1 MERGI
6 IAAPG
11 IIKPFQGGF
20 TMERSISKEEIRY
33 YILYWDKVVIPG
45 NNLFYIG
52 IPEEEDLIACNA
64 ISRPRVSFQGSF
76 QGDQITG
83 AILAC
88 QSLVSKKL
96 VHDKSVD
103 WVIHQIGQALVL
115 PSDFAS
121 KQETIRVA
129 LTSVLPVP
137 DEQVSIQKILEF
149 KQKRSDELV
158 ELHNSIDELYFEIL
172 NSPNQDLATKKAVSR
187 FQSAIHNID
196 QITNENFKKTR
207 KYDLSA
213 ELNLSGKDIICGA
226 SAGALIDFFS
236 NGFTIPIATLL
247 GAIIPMIKI
256 VAKASYTF
264 EPARE
269 NTKLSY
275 ISSAS
280 KEKLIGL

>member
-11 IIKPFQGGF
+11 IIKPIQGGF
-20 TMERSISKEEIRY
+20 KMERSISKEEIRY

-45 NNLFYIG
+45 NNLVYIG
-52 IPEEEDLIACNA
+52 VPEEEDLVACKA
-64 ISRPRVSFQGSF
+64 ISRPRVAFQGSF
-76 QGDQITG
+76 QDDQITG

-88 QSLVSKKL
+88 QSIVSKNL
-96 VHDKSVD
+96 VNDKSVD
-103 WVIHQIGQALVL
+103 WVIHQIGHELVL
-115 PSDFAS
+115 PSGFAS
-121 KQETIRVA
+121 KLETIRVA

-137 DEQVSIQKILEF
+137 DEHVPIQEILEF
-149 KQKRSDELV
+149 KQRRHDELA

-172 NSPNQDLATKKAVSR
+172 NSPNQDLSTKKVVSR
-187 FQSAIHNID
+187 FQSAIHNIE
-196 QITNENFKKTR
+196 QVTNEKFEKTR

-213 ELNLSGKDIICGA
+213 ELNLNGKDIICGA

-236 NGFTIPIATLL
+236 NGFTIPVATLL

-275 ISSAS
+275 ISNAS
-280 KEKLIGL
+280 KAKLIGL